1 MANPDFMDNCFWIF
15 LFKNLFFRHCEWIQ
29 ELVLELHFTQTLRM
43 YWRKM
48 DPEVPPEV
56 DDGSTEDMRT
66 GRIDDKEKVFFEF
79 KLWMFNF

>member
-1 MANPDFMDNCFWIF
+1 
-15 LFKNLFFRHCEWIQ
+15 
-29 ELVLELHFTQTLRM
+29 LELHFTQTLRM

-66 GRIDDKEKVFFEF
+66 GRIDDKEKVF
-79 KLWMFNF
+79 